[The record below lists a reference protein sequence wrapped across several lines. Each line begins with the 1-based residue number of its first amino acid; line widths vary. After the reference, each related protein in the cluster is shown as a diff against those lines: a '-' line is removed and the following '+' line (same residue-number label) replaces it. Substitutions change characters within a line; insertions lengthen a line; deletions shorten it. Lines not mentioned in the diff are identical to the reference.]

1 MFSNAFHWGSE
12 TVSFLSGPDL
22 DRRLLTEKFPM
33 MADKRAMKDHRSK
46 LSDFAAPEK

>member
-1 MFSNAFHWGSE
+1 M
-12 TVSFLSGPDL
+12 SFLSAPDL

-46 LSDFAAPEK
+46 LSDFAASKFEQV